1 MASAE
6 PAGYSP
12 CPIAHAHRRLLD
24 CHELWHA
31 AQKNYMEPEAFRLN
45 LNSLIQGLRS
55 VTWLLQKQKATL
67 PDFPEWYA
75 EWQELARQDSIMT
88 WIVRSRNRIV
98 KEADLELL
106 SRASVYVSLDWLNE
120 MSMSWSMPPRYTTRQ
135 ILIRLLSTQRIPRVG
150 VLTVERRWVDRL
162 LPEHELLDA
171 CAHAYQFTARVIATA
186 HVSKGV
192 DRCDL
197 PARTSP
203 CVTSEIKRRLLC
215 MHEIDEV
222 RKLHVNLETGT
233 EIGEYLRPVPGS
245 AQEARQRY
253 GENSLTGDAIAM
265 VPQVIEFNKK
275 MLMMDGGLATVA
287 ILMRGEKM
295 IDTVSLEFYDQ
306 ASKRIAFHKVGDWA
320 RRYDADGVVIVSESW
335 MAFLG
340 KDEDVSD
347 PNIIPARDRP
357 DKQEAITVTGITKD
371 GRTLKAS
378 CIFTRDTD
386 GQISFG
392 DTILTDSI
400 HANTL
405 EPVRRVWEKRAAEDQ
420 KIPEDRPS

>member
-1 MASAE
+1 
-6 PAGYSP
+6 
-12 CPIAHAHRRLLD
+12 
-24 CHELWHA
+24 
-31 AQKNYMEPEAFRLN
+31 
-45 LNSLIQGLRS
+45 
-55 VTWLLQKQKATL
+55 
-67 PDFPEWYA
+67 
-75 EWQELARQDSIMT
+75 
-88 WIVRSRNRIV
+88 
-98 KEADLELL
+98 
-106 SRASVYVSLDWLNE
+106 
-120 MSMSWSMPPRYTTRQ
+120 
-135 ILIRLLSTQRIPRVG
+135 
-150 VLTVERRWVDRL
+150 
-162 LPEHELLDA
+162 
-171 CAHAYQFTARVIATA
+171 
-186 HVSKGV
+186 
-192 DRCDL
+192 
-197 PARTSP
+197 
-203 CVTSEIKRRLLC
+203 

-233 EIGEYLRPVPGS
+233 EIGEYLRPVLGS

-265 VPQVIEFNKK
+265 VPQVIEINKK
-275 MLMMDGGLATVA
+275 MLMIDGGLATVA

-306 ASKRIAFHKVGDWA
+306 ASKRIAFHKVGDWV
-320 RRYDADGVVIVSESW
+320 RRFDADGVVIVSESW

-357 DKQEAITVTGITKD
+357 NKQEAITVTGITKD
-371 GRTLKAS
+371 GRMLKAS
-378 CIFTRDTD
+378 CIFTRDTH

-405 EPVRRVWEKRAAEDQ
+405 EPIRRVWEKRAAEDQ